1 MSLCFSKGT
10 LSRNSSK
17 ARGYIELL
25 GDENSKSDPEPS
37 TEMSIEHRN
46 HLQRFHSEGGSPI
59 LSASECF

>member
-1 MSLCFSKGT
+1 MSLCLSKGT

-25 GDENSKSDPEPS
+25 GNENSKSKPEPS
-37 TEMSIEHRN
+37 TEISIEHRKN
-46 HLQRFHSEGGSPI
+46 LQQFHSEGGSPI